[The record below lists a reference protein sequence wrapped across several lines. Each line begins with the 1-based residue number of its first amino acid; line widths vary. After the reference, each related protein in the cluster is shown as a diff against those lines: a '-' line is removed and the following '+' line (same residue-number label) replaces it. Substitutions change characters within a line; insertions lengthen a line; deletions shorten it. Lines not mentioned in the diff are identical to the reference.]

1 MTMREE
7 YLANAVECQRMA
19 RITRDNGDRRTWLD
33 MAVSWMRKAN
43 DRGPIGRRFHGETE
57 Q

>member
-19 RITRDNGDRRTWLD
+19 RVTRSDRDRLTWLD
-33 MAVSWMRKAN
+33 MALSWLRKAL
-43 DRGPIGRRFHGETE
+43 RT
-57 Q
+57 

>member
-19 RITRDNGDRRTWLD
+19 RVTRNDNDRLTWVD
-33 MAVSWMRKAN
+33 MALSWLRKAV
-43 DRGPIGRRFHGETE
+43 RA
-57 Q
+57 